1 MNNFSN
7 LINPDLHNNIFVVI
21 NESYPNF
28 KNLKIKNSLLNHIYD
43 KEINESF
50 EINNYTTDWSRE
62 YSTQGAELKLFCGDD
77 LSFNEFKKRS
87 KDFIEENNCYFKKFD
102 DFFKIFIH
110 TYLKTSFNRQRYDNY
125 FDKTYFYERFR
136 R

>member
-1 MNNFSN
+1 MFFFNIDFSKKLFDKIYNIKDNFNEYSLLRNDNWFLYYKYKKTISKTENIKNESDSLNNFSN

-62 YSTQGAELKLFCGDD
+62 YSTQGAEL
-77 LSFNEFKKRS
+77 
-87 KDFIEENNCYFKKFD
+87 
-102 DFFKIFIH
+102 
-110 TYLKTSFNRQRYDNY
+110 NY
-125 FDKTYFYERFR
+125 FVVMI
-136 R
+136 